1 MKNYVF
7 AAILAATAAAPAF
20 AQEEE
25 AASPF
30 TVSGSVGLVTDYR
43 YRGVSQSDQGM
54 AVQGG
59 FTVGHESGVYAGT
72 WGSNLAGW
80 GAFGGSNME
89 LDFFAGVKVPVGVVT
104 VDVGATYYFYPSGLP
119 KTQFIEPYVK
129 LGSTLGPVSATLG
142 LAYAPDQE
150 ALGRV
155 YNTGAAYAA
164 GTPNNPG
171 AKGDNLYIWTDLA
184 GAIPET
190 PVTLKAHL
198 GYSKG
203 NSGLGPNGTS
213 VAPTGKYWDYSV
225 GADLALGKIVVG
237 VSYIGTD
244 ISNADRQ
251 YLAESMTNYRDGGNI
266 AGGSLVGSVSVA
278 F

>member
-20 AQEEE
+20 AQEE
-25 AASPF
+25 ATSPF

-43 YRGVSQSDQGM
+43 FRGVSQTDQGM

-59 FTVGHESGVYAGT
+59 FSVSHESGVYVGT

-89 LDFFAGVKVPVGVVT
+89 LDIYAGYKTAVGAAT
-104 VDVGATYYFYPSGLP
+104 IDVGATYYFYPSGLDN
-119 KTQFIEPYVK
+119 TQFIEPYVK
-129 LGSTLGPVSATLG
+129 VGTALGPVSATVG
-142 LAYAPDQE
+142 VAYAPEQE
-150 ALGRV
+150 ALGRWYFNDV
-155 YNTGAAYAA
+155 SYAA
-164 GTPNNPG
+164 GTPDAPG
-171 AKGDNLYIWTDLA
+171 AKSDNLYVWGDLA
-184 GAIPET
+184 GGVPNT
-190 PVTLKAHL
+190 PLTLKGHL

-213 VAPTGKYWDYSV
+213 IAPTGKYWDWSL
-225 GADLALGKIVVG
+225 GADLALGPVVLG
-237 VSYIGTD
+237 ISYVDTD
-244 ISNADRQ
+244 ISDAERQ
-251 YLAESMTNYRDGGNI
+251 YIAGSFLNYRDGGNI
-266 AGGSLVGSVSVA
+266 AGSTVVGSITVA

>member
-20 AQEEE
+20 AQEE

-43 YRGVSQSDQGM
+43 FRGVSQSDQGM

-59 FTVGHESGVYAGT
+59 FSVSHESGAYIGT

-89 LDFFAGVKVPVGVVT
+89 LDIYAGYKFPVGEAT
-104 VDVGATYYFYPSGLP
+104 VDVGATYYFYPSGLDN
-119 KTQFIEPYVK
+119 TQFIEPYVK
-129 LGSTLGPVSATLG
+129 LGTTVGPVSGTVG
-142 LAYAPDQE
+142 VAYAPDQE
-150 ALGRV
+150 ALGRW
-155 YNTGAAYAA
+155 YFTGASYAA
-164 GTPNNPG
+164 GNVDAPG
-171 AKGDNLYIWTDLA
+171 AKGDNLYVWGDLA
-184 GAIPET
+184 GAVPET
-190 PVTLKAHL
+190 PLTLKAHL

-213 VAPTGKYWDYSV
+213 VAPTGKYLDWSL
-225 GADLALGKIVVG
+225 GADLALGPVVVG
-237 VSYIGTD
+237 VSYVDTS
-244 ISNADRQ
+244 ISNSDRQ
-251 YLAESMTNYRDGGNI
+251 YLVESFTNYRDGGNI
-266 AGGSLVGSVSVA
+266 AGSTIVGSVSVA